1 VRDVIK
7 ALVALDRGVEADQ
20 IRASLPTD
28 GEIEFV
34 GLVDGLD
41 EGWQTL
47 QEVSVDLLVIAC
59 AAASDRALFL
69 IEGAIKQRPDRPV
82 VVLAPPSANGFMRRV
97 FEAGADDILT
107 LPQTPEEIRF
117 ALNKAV
123 VRKQGSAAGAAG
135 ATGSLVCVLGP
146 KGGTGKTLTSCNLAV
161 SLASAGNSVVLVD
174 LDLQFGD
181 VGLALGLSPEKTIY
195 DLAKSGGSI
204 DAEKIEAFLVP
215 HPSGIRV
222 LMAPVRPD
230 HASVVTA
237 EFLRDL
243 YAALQSTNDFIVV
256 DTPPGF
262 TPEVIATID
271 SSTEVLIVATLDALS
286 LKNTKLGL
294 ETLAL
299 MGYERERIRFLL
311 NRADSRV
318 GIGEDEV
325 LSIVGMQPEVKVP
338 SDRDVA
344 VAVNEGTPIVL
355 ANERSD
361 AARAFQTLAS
371 LYEKAEV
378 EAVSNGHGRRGLF
391 RFRRKA
397 S

>member
-1 VRDVIK
+1 
-7 ALVALDRGVEADQ
+7 VALAR
-20 IRASLPTD
+20 
-28 GEIEFV
+28 
-34 GLVDGLD
+34 
-41 EGWQTL
+41 
-47 QEVSVDLLVIAC
+47 
-59 AAASDRALFL
+59 
-69 IEGAIKQRPDRPV
+69 
-82 VVLAPPSANGFMRRV
+82 
-97 FEAGADDILT
+97 
-107 LPQTPEEIRF
+107 
-117 ALNKAV
+117 KAKKV
-123 VRKQGSAAGAAG
+123 A
-135 ATGSLVCVLGP
+135 
-146 KGGTGKTLTSCNLAV
+146 
-161 SLASAGNSVVLVD
+161 LVD

-181 VGLALGLSPEKTIY
+181 VALSLGLSPEKTIY
-195 DLAKSGGSI
+195 DLAKSAGSI
-204 DAEKIEAFLVP
+204 DAEKVEAFLIP
-215 HPSGIRV
+215 HASGARV

-243 YAALQSTNDFIVV
+243 YAALQSTNDFVVV

-271 SSTEVLIVATLDALS
+271 SSSEVLMVATLDALS

-294 ETLAL
+294 ETLDL
-299 MGYERERIRFLL
+299 MGYERDRIRFLL

-325 LSIVGMQPEVKVP
+325 MAIVGMRPEVLVP

-355 ANERSD
+355 ANERSE

-371 LYEKAEV
+371 LYEKPV
-378 EAVSNGHGRRGLF
+378 EDAASNGRRSLF